1 MAIAETLPAKVSE
14 DRSYQNAM
22 TNSDRQNARI
32 EHDRVLRQAMVDLLT
47 DHTEMYRQFS
57 DNESFRRLL
66 SEMIFATT
74 YVRASAVPGASMQG

>member
-32 EHDRVLRQAMVDLLT
+32 EHDKALERAMTELLA
-47 DHTEMYRQFS
+47 DHTELFKQFS
-57 DNESFRRLL
+57 DNDSFRRWL

-74 YVRASAVPGASMQG
+74 YVRASVVPGASMQG